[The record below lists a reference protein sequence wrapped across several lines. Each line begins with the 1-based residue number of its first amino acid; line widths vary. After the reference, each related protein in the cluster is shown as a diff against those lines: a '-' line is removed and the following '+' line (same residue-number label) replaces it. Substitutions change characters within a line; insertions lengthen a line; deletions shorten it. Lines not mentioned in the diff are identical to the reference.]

1 MGQGRPGHF
10 RPGDHISRGSRLA
23 PACSG
28 FSGRTP
34 RAAAAL
40 GAALRRALNHAPRRR
55 GFDALYRAAR
65 RPPPAAPGDASP
77 AGVPRALL
85 RKRRGEN
92 LAVAF
97 GSWRRTAAAK
107 RDFDGGLVAGA
118 TTLRRSIARWRGAS
132 AAAAF
137 GRWRAA
143 LDAASTLGAERARAA
158 RAVAA
163 LRVVAAVAAPADR
176 RRRAPLRRAWGR
188 WVVGASAAA
197 RASAAAETRAAT
209 AADAAA
215 EARAVRAFLLAAALA
230 CGVACVLG
238 LRRPDACA
246 ETWAER
252 AAAACVAR

>member
-197 RASAAAETRAAT
+197 ETRAAT

-230 CGVACVLG
+230 CAVACVLG